1 MIILAIDTALEDCS
15 VAIARGTDILAMERT
30 IGRGHAEL
38 LMPMIASL
46 LSEAGVPPAEI
57 DRVAVSVGPGSF
69 TGLRVGIAAAR
80 GLAVAGAAKAV
91 GVPTLQ
97 AHARLAA
104 ELRGV
109 VSGRPILVLLPA
121 RADELYG
128 QVFSPAGEPLE
139 PMSLRSAAEFALLA
153 ETRHLDLAGAGAAA
167 IGGSREPLHRRSAP
181 SILSVLELGARLSPD
196 QHPPRPVYGKPPDAT
211 PQRQAGIARR

>member
-15 VAIARGTDILAMERT
+15 VAIARGTEIAAMERT

-46 LSEAGVPPAEI
+46 LSEAGVLPAEI
-57 DRVAVSVGPGSF
+57 DRIAVSVGPGSF

-80 GLAVAGAAKAV
+80 GLALAGAAKAV

-97 AHARLAA
+97 AHAWLAA
-104 ELRGV
+104 QLAGGV
-109 VSGRPILVLLPA
+109 TGHPILVLLPA

-128 QVFSPAGEPLE
+128 QVFSPGGEPLE
-139 PMSLRSAAEFALLA
+139 PMALRPAAEFARLA
-153 ETRHLDLAGAGAAA
+153 EERQLDLAGAGAAA
-167 IGGSREPLHRRSAP
+167 LSGLREPLHRRSAP

-196 QHPPRPVYGKPPDAT
+196 LNPPHPVYGKPPDAT
-211 PQRQAGIARR
+211 PQRQSGIARR